1 MTADLKEVLR
11 NTLDELTKADFKRF
25 KCLLRDQNSIPW
37 GMLEEADTDDTVDLI
52 VQKYTMK
59 AGEIV
64 STILKKMNNNLSAMA
79 LETLTASSGGT
90 PMPQQGEVQPD
101 LQPILTSHKLKMK
114 KKVQCISKSMGK
126 SGNEILVKKIHTELY
141 ITDGKTEE
149 VNNDHEILQVET
161 ASRAQTTEERSISCN
176 DIFKPLPEWQTNIRT
191 VLMMG
196 IAGIGKTV
204 SVKKFILDWAEGE
217 ANEDIDLMFMLS
229 FRELNLLKTECSLH
243 ELLCVFNSELKQLD
257 GHTSVYDEKK
267 VVIIFDGLDES
278 RIHLDFNNEIMAS
291 VTKASSVDVLITNII
306 RGTLL
311 STALVWI
318 TSRPAAASQIP
329 SSLIDQF
336 TEVRGFTDAQKKQY
350 FLNHINNEMHAN
362 YIFSHI
368 EASRTLHIMCHIPVF
383 CYILATVLQKMLNEN
398 ASKKEMPQTVT
409 EMYIF
414 FLLIQMQSK
423 NKKYNGKDEENK
435 ERLLD
440 SERDAI
446 LKLAELAYRHL
457 KNNSILFIPKD
468 MAECNIDVNDASYSG
483 MITGIFKEDSI
494 VSFEEKIY
502 CFVHLTIQE
511 FFAALHVFASFL
523 NKNEEVIKEFLGK
536 KAMSCSVDELLKSA
550 VNKALESKNGHLDLF
565 VRFLHG
571 ISLESNQR
579 LLLGLLKPTH
589 SNPESVDKTIKN
601 LKVMQRPNISP
612 ERCINLFHCLL
623 EMKDSSVQNE
633 IQAFLK
639 KDSGSVKQ
647 LTLAHCSALAYVL
660 LMSKTVLDK
669 FDLKSYPTST
679 EGRRRLIPAVKS
691 CKKARL
697 SDCQLTEKSCEIVA
711 SALQS
716 TNSPLTELYLSQ
728 NDLQKSEEKL
738 VFALQSP
745 NCKLET
751 LRLVGCGL
759 SEKFGDILAFALL
772 SANSHLKELDLSKN
786 TLGSCGGKQFSEPLN
801 MPSKLKTLRLADC
814 GLTEN
819 GGDIL
824 AFALQSKK
832 SPLKE
837 LDLSNNTLGNCEG
850 KLLSE
855 ALNPRCTLK
864 KLKLA
869 GCKLTEKSSEVV
881 ATALQYMVFLTELDL
896 SHNDLNIIGIY
907 LLKVALSNPR
917 CKLQILRLAGCKLTE
932 ESCKVLASAA
942 QSWASLEELDL
953 RQNQI
958 DADGI
963 LLLHY
968 ASSDSTCKLRKLRYG
983 AEELRKF
990 ACVLAL
996 DPDTANQSL
1005 LLSESNRKVTHVTEK
1020 CPYPDHLKRF
1030 DEWHQ
1035 VLCQDGLSECYY
1047 WETEW
1052 SGTGADIGVAY
1063 EFIERKGTRDVCGF
1077 RRNDKS
1083 WCLSCSGK
1091 SYSAW
1096 HNNEE
1101 TALGAPDSGSNR
1113 VGLYLDWPAG
1123 TLSFYSV
1130 SSDTSSPTFLSH
1142 LHTFHLTFNEP
1153 LYPGFRVKADSSVYL
1168 CEMTQ
1173 PPNPN

>member
-11 NTLDELTKADFKRF
+11 NTLDELTGAEFKRF
-25 KCLLRDQNSIPW
+25 KGLLRDQSGIPW
-37 GMLEEADTDDTVDLI
+37 GKLEKADTDVTVDLI
-52 VQKYTMK
+52 VQKYMMK

-64 STILKKMNNNLSAMA
+64 STILKKMDNNLLAMT
-79 LETLTASSGGT
+79 LESRVVLILK
-90 PMPQQGEVQPD
+90 VQPD

-114 KKVQCISKSMGK
+114 KKVQCISKGMGK

-149 VNNDHEILQVET
+149 MNNDHEILQVET

-176 DIFKPLPEWQTNIRT
+176 DIFKPLPERQTNIRT
-191 VLMMG
+191 ILMMG

-204 SVKKFILDWAEGE
+204 SVQKFILDWAEGE
-217 ANEDIDLMFMLS
+217 ANEDIDFMFMLS
-229 FRELNLLKTECSLH
+229 FRELNLLKTEYSLH
-243 ELLCVFNSELKQLD
+243 KLLCVFNSELKQLD

-278 RIHLDFNNEIMAS
+278 RINLDFSNEIMAS

-329 SSLIDQF
+329 LEFIDRY
-336 TEVRGFTDAQKKQY
+336 TEVRGFTDAQKEQY
-350 FLNHINNEMHAN
+350 FRKHVDNEMHAN
-362 YIFSHI
+362 NIVSHI
-368 EASRTLHIMCHIPVF
+368 KASRTLHIMCHIPVF
-383 CYILATVLQKMLNEN
+383 CFILATVLQKMLNEN
-398 ASKKEMPQTVT
+398 SLKEDMPKTIT
-409 EMYIF
+409 EIYIF
-414 FLLIQMQSK
+414 FLLIQMQRM
-423 NKKYNGKDEENK
+423 NQKYTGKDERNK
-435 ERLLD
+435 LRLLN
-440 SERDAI
+440 SDAI

-457 KNNSILFIPKD
+457 KKNSILFYTID
-468 MAECNIDVNDASYSG
+468 LAECNIDVNDAFNSG
-483 MITGIFKEDSI
+483 MFTGIFKEDS
-494 VSFEEKIY
+494 VFFEETIY

-523 NKNEEVIKEFLGK
+523 NKNVEVIKEFLGT

-579 LLLGLLKPTH
+579 LLLGLLKH
-589 SNPESVDKTIKN
+589 IHRNPESVDKTIKN

-639 KDSGSVKQ
+639 KDRGSVKQ
-647 LTLAHCSALAYVL
+647 LTLAHCSALADVL
-660 LMSKTVLDK
+660 LMSKEVMPE

-697 SDCQLTEKSCEIVA
+697 SDCQLTEKSCEIVV

-716 TNSPLTELYLSQ
+716 TNSPLTELYLNQ

-745 NCKLET
+745 NCKLKT

-819 GGDIL
+819 SGDIL

-864 KLKLA
+864 ILRLA

-942 QSWASLEELDL
+942 QSWVSLVELDL

-968 ASSDSTCKLRKLRYG
+968 ALSDSTCKLQKLRYG

-990 ACVLAL
+990 AYELAL

-1020 CPYPDHLKRF
+1020 CPYPDHPKRF

-1035 VLCQDGLSECYY
+1035 VLCQEGLSECYY

-1063 EFIERKGTRDVCGF
+1063 ESIERKGTRDVCGF

-1101 TALGAPDSGSNR
+1101 TALGAPDSGSSR

-1142 LHTFHLTFNEP
+1142 LHTFHLTFTEP